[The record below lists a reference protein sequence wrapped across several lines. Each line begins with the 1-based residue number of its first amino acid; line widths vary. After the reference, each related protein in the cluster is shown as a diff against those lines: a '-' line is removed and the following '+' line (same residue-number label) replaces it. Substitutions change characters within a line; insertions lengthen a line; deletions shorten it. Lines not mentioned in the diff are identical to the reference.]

1 MERLWAPWRLNYV
14 SGNSEGKK
22 APTEEKK
29 GCIFCDKP
37 AQGPEQ
43 DGENLIVSRG
53 PTCFVILNAFPYN
66 NGHLMVVPYRH
77 ISTPTEMTPDE
88 ASEMMATAAQMTTIL
103 SDVYRPDGYNIGIN
117 VGSAAGA
124 GIAAHLHLHVVP
136 RWNGDTNFMPV
147 VGEVKVLPETLPQT
161 WERVTTAIARRNQSA
176 PDSPDTTDS
185 PNVSDN
191 V

>member
-14 SGNSEGKK
+14 TGGENKDDR
-22 APTEEKK
+22 PRPK

-37 AQGPEQ
+37 DEGEAA
-43 DGENLIVSRG
+43 DAENLIVSRG
-53 PTCFVILNAFPYN
+53 PSCFVILNAFPYN

-77 ISTPTEMTPDE
+77 VSAPAELNPDE
-88 ASEMMATAAQMTTIL
+88 SAEMMATAARMTEVL
-103 SDVYRPDGYNIGIN
+103 DAVYRPNGYNIGIN

-147 VGEVKVLPETLPQT
+147 VGEVKVLPETLARTHQ
-161 WERVTTAIARRNQSA
+161 RVREEIAGRLK
-176 PDSPDTTDS
+176 
-185 PNVSDN
+185 
-191 V
+191 